1 MNTPT
6 MLAFEAVMDGA
17 TLLHKGLRGVLDPL
31 ATMPVIRVALPDYVF
46 RAVYEANCR
55 ALAGPGHA
63 DRFGTP
69 PEFKLGELMFV
80 NISGK
85 VFP

>member
-1 MNTPT
+1 MDQPTATPFDDV
-6 MLAFEAVMDGA
+6 LSGA
-17 TLLHKGLRGVLDPL
+17 IQLHTGLRGVLDPL

-69 PEFKLGELMFV
+69 PEFKLGELTFV
-80 NISGK
+80 NLSG
-85 VFP
+85 